1 MVYNDFNG
9 IKLSALGMGTMRLPV
24 VNGNDAVIDEETSLR
39 MFDYAYEHGVNYFD
53 TAWGYHAGN
62 SELVTGK
69 ALKRYPRDSFYLA
82 TKFPGY
88 DVSNFPKAEEIFEK
102 QLEKCQVDHFDFYLL
117 HNVCEANIEYYLD
130 PKYGI
135 YDYFTEQKKN
145 GRIRHLGF
153 SAHAIY
159 DNIVR
164 FLEVYGDDMEFG
176 QLQLNWLDWSFQD
189 GERKY
194 NLLKERNIP
203 VVVMEPLRG
212 GKLCNLKPEYE
223 AKLKAVHPDWNQVE
237 WAFRFLQRL
246 SAVSVTLSGMSDE
259 KQMMENIDIYEKHEP
274 LSDADMKVLDEIVED
289 MKKEKSLPC
298 TSCHYCTSHCPA
310 ELDIPY
316 LISLYNEAIMTGK
329 GGFIAPMALGVL
341 DDSKKPGACLHCE
354 SCEAVCPQQIKISD
368 MMIEFA
374 KMTS

>member
-237 WAFRFLQRL
+237 WAFRFLQ
-246 SAVSVTLSGMSDE
+246 SVPQVTMILSG
-259 KQMMENIDIYEKHEP
+259 
-274 LSDADMKVLDEIVED
+274 
-289 MKKEKSLPC
+289 KKIGLMR
-298 TSCHYCTSHCPA
+298 
-310 ELDIPY
+310 
-316 LISLYNEAIMTGK
+316 NR
-329 GGFIAPMALGVL
+329 
-341 DDSKKPGACLHCE
+341 
-354 SCEAVCPQQIKISD
+354 
-368 MMIEFA
+368 
-374 KMTS
+374 